1 MSNQEYLIDRLKDY
15 IKDCEEDI
23 AYWERQRVL
32 AEKKV
37 ALCEEAVRLSEA
49 TLNKYR
55 ELIGEALIGCK
66 DSD

>member
-1 MSNQEYLIDRLKDY
+1 MNNQEYLIDRLKDY
-15 IKDCEEDI
+15 IHDCEEDI

-32 AEKKV
+32 AEKKI
-37 ALCEEAVRLSEA
+37 ALCEEAIRLSET

-55 ELIGEALIGCK
+55 ELVGEALIGCE